1 MIIYREN
8 IVSNRVSDAAARQRN
23 TNTPSIVKNGSIVC
37 VSPRC
42 DPTWVSQCLAL
53 RVYFSTSLLWL
64 IWSIHGNCCGLY
76 CSLCTMT
83 EVDLRYDEIEW
94 EESSDGIFIYVLQC
108 TKSEPNWV
116 AGSSDN
122 GGMTQY
128 TGMDNYST
136 EIQAQILNVHYWT
149 SGTVVIKDSS
159 SPYQT
164 AGQGDTP

>member
-23 TNTPSIVKNGSIVC
+23 KHAPSIVKNGSIVC

-76 CSLCTMT
+76 CSLCAMT

-108 TKSEPNWV
+108 TKSNPNWV
-116 AGSSDN
+116 WLAPAV
-122 GGMTQY
+122 
-128 TGMDNYST
+128 T
-136 EIQAQILNVHYWT
+136 EAWPSIQGWIITISKKSIEKEYDQ
-149 SGTVVIKDSS
+149 
-159 SPYQT
+159 
-164 AGQGDTP
+164 